1 MPTRTQLTLI
11 QPAGS
16 SARSAA
22 LFASAL
28 QPSDTP
34 APGLIA
40 TAISSALQRFGPRG
54 CTERMAQEFGDHPD
68 AAAQRMRWARQL
80 TAKHAAPPPP
90 RGANPRP
97 AAP

>member
-54 CTERMAQEFGDHPD
+54 CTGKLAMKWTAEDVRVMTPRTRHRTREF
-68 AAAQRMRWARQL
+68 
-80 TAKHAAPPPP
+80 THA
-90 RGANPRP
+90 
-97 AAP
+97 